1 MIISP
6 KELDLC
12 RNGNSGNPHQ
22 WLGMHLLA
30 DRPGLVVRA
39 WDPGAQEIAL
49 VDQKSKKSYQ
59 MIKIHEDGFF
69 EFYLARRRKVFP
81 YFFYSTYENG
91 ERKWLDPYSF
101 EPSFDNSA
109 YAKFN
114 HGRDRRPFDKMG
126 AIPLTIGGVDGV
138 AFVVWA
144 PAAKSVHLVGDFN
157 H

>member
-69 EFYLARRRKVFP
+69 EFFLPRRKSFLT
-81 YFFYSTYENG
+81 FFTP
-91 ERKWLDPYSF
+91 LM
-101 EPSFDNSA
+101 
-109 YAKFN
+109 
-114 HGRDRRPFDKMG
+114 KMVKG
-126 AIPLTIGGVDGV
+126 SGWIL
-138 AFVVWA
+138 FV
-144 PAAKSVHLVGDFN
+144 
-157 H
+157 